1 MHLLFT
7 YVLAEYDSVFKAL
20 RSDSGQCTG
29 GPAIFKILLK
39 KLCNFLL
46 NILSDRKQNR
56 KKITNLPMAQATFP
70 EWQVLPKKI
79 VYYDLKTTNSKKM
92 PLSARE
98 IVSIGATCNGSIDD
112 FFVEIIPNHPIDPKR
127 SKLYGYTIQREK
139 LIYTD
144 QNGVERE
151 VTGAVTIENAL
162 EKFIQYLVLV
172 KFTNDLATEASE
184 KIILVCV

>member
-1 MHLLFT
+1 
-7 YVLAEYDSVFKAL
+7 
-20 RSDSGQCTG
+20 
-29 GPAIFKILLK
+29 
-39 KLCNFLL
+39 
-46 NILSDRKQNR
+46 
-56 KKITNLPMAQATFP
+56 MAQATFP

-92 PLSARE
+92 PLPARE

-127 SKLYGYTIQREK
+127 SKLYGYTIQRKK

-151 VTGAVTIENAL
+151 VTGAVTIKKAL

>member
-1 MHLLFT
+1 M
-7 YVLAEYDSVFKAL
+7 LAEYDSVFKAL

-29 GPAIFKILLK
+29 GPAILKILLK

>member
-1 MHLLFT
+1 
-7 YVLAEYDSVFKAL
+7 
-20 RSDSGQCTG
+20 
-29 GPAIFKILLK
+29 
-39 KLCNFLL
+39 
-46 NILSDRKQNR
+46 
-56 KKITNLPMAQATFP
+56 MAQATFP

-112 FFVEIIPNHPIDPKR
+112 FFVEIIPTHPIDPKR

>member
-1 MHLLFT
+1 
-7 YVLAEYDSVFKAL
+7 
-20 RSDSGQCTG
+20 
-29 GPAIFKILLK
+29 
-39 KLCNFLL
+39 
-46 NILSDRKQNR
+46 
-56 KKITNLPMAQATFP
+56 MAQATFP

-79 VYYDLKTTNSKKM
+79 VYYDLKTTNSKNV
-92 PLSARE
+92 PERE